1 MHLLPSLFAIIS
13 LANLSY
19 SSPVQTLTEVDTS
32 LEQILLEPFAKD
44 YTGNLILIRHGEKNK
59 DETGLS
65 RAGRK
70 RANCLRE
77 VRDFILNDK

>member
-1 MHLLPSLFAIIS
+1 MHLLASLFIITS
-13 LANLSY
+13 LANIAQ
-19 SSPVQTLTEVDTS
+19 SSPVNAQ
-32 LEQILLEPFAKD
+32 EQIILEPFAKD

-65 RAGRK
+65 RAGRR

-77 VRDFILNDK
+77 VRI